1 LLFNLLILLTSKLKS
16 PYESFT
22 MANIVNRGGPCSQP
36 SSYKETTSI
45 AKAKPYNVFEPK
57 GSIKEAIQD
66 RPQKPITSESVC
78 LGVHEALRLGFD
90 PVDVRK
96 NYMTLVEGGNC
107 ARDLDALPLLDS
119 PTSI

>member
-1 LLFNLLILLTSKLKS
+1 MRQREKKTF
-16 PYESFT
+16 ESESWVT
-22 MANIVNRGGPCSQP
+22 
-36 SSYKETTSI
+36 
-45 AKAKPYNVFEPK
+45 
-57 GSIKEAIQD
+57 
-66 RPQKPITSESVC
+66 PITSESVC